1 LGQVTRARWRRKSSH
16 GSARPSQAV
25 GDAAAAAPPAPLA
38 VGLEADVPK
47 STPAKATANTA
58 TALAVGTPTAPPRLR
73 TAEDALRATRHAHA
87 TTPNQKRALVL
98 GLLLLLLLL
107 LLLTSSPLRGGVGS
121 GVPAASASAKA

>member
-73 TAEDALRATRHAHA
+73 TAEDALRPTRHAHA

-98 GLLLLLLLL
+98 GLLLLLLL
-107 LLLTSSPLRGGVGS
+107 TSSPLRGAVGS